1 MLCID
6 VTGLNVLLG
15 LVLFCGGITTAFLV
29 LLVVASKQKKS

>member
-1 MLCID
+1 MVCVD

-15 LVLFCGGITTAFLV
+15 LVLYCSGVATAFLV